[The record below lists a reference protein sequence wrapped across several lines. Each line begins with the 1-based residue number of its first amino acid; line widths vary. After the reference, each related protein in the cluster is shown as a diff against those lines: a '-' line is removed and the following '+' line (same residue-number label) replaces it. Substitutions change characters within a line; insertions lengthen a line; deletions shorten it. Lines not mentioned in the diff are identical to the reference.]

1 MSALRRIAVAALAAA
16 TATGLALPA
25 AGAPAHEKADPLAGL
40 TGLERQATSQM
51 LGMSLEDKVGQMFV
65 LFGYGPGANVADQ
78 RNTDLYGVATPA
90 EVVRKYHPGGW
101 IYFSARGNVTDPVQ
115 LATYSNDLQT
125 AAKSTGMR
133 IPMQIATDQEQGLVV
148 RIGPP
153 ATQFAGN
160 MAQGASR
167 STKDARTM
175 GAITG
180 KELRMMGIQQDY
192 APVADVN
199 LNPLN
204 PVIGVRSFSSNPQLA
219 SDMTVA
225 VTKGLQ
231 SDAGVIATAKHFPG
245 HGDTKDDSHFAI
257 PTINHTLEQWNTI
270 DAPPFK
276 AAIKAGIESIMT
288 AHIVVP
294 SLDPSEDPAT
304 LSKPI
309 LTGVLR
315 DQLGFK
321 GVVITD
327 ALEMAGVRQK
337 YGDAEVAIRAVEA
350 GADQVLLPPAP
361 DLQFNAVLDAVRS
374 GRISE
379 SRINQSVVRILLLK
393 LRHGILTHPMVDTS
407 KVMKVVGK
415 PSSLATAQKITDKTT
430 TLIKNDAGVLPLSKD
445 PKNVLVTGWGVSTT
459 QQVADKMAT
468 RGATPTV
475 FQTGAAPTDAQIADA
490 VTKANANDVTV
501 VLTMKAADKLVT
513 DPSAKQAKLVNA
525 LLATGKPVV
534 TVAVRD
540 PYDVSAYTAAPTNV
554 ATYSYTG
561 VALESLVKV
570 LYGETAPKGKLPVDI
585 PVYGDPATTLYPFGH
600 GLSW

>member
-25 AGAPAHEKADPLAGL
+25 AGAPAREQADPLAGL

-65 LFGYGPGANVADQ
+65 MFGYGPGANVADQ

-115 LATYSNDLQT
+115 LATYSNDLQK
-125 AAKSTGMR
+125 AAMSTGTH
-133 IPMQIATDQEQGLVV
+133 IPLQIATDQEQGLVV

-167 STKDARTM
+167 STKDARTL

-180 KELRMMGIQQDY
+180 RELRAMGIQQDY

-231 SDAGVIATAKHFPG
+231 SDAGEIATAKHFPG

-257 PTINHTLEQWNTI
+257 PTINHTKEQWETI

-276 AAIKAGIESIMT
+276 AAIAAGIESIMT

-361 DLQFNAVLDAVRS
+361 DLQFNAVVDAVRS

-393 LRHGILTHPMVDTS
+393 LRHGILTHPLVDTS

-415 PSSLATAQKITDKTT
+415 PSSLATAQKVTDKTT
-430 TLIKNDAGVLPLSKD
+430 TLVKNDDAALPLSKD
-445 PKNVLVTGWGVSTT
+445 PKKVLVTGWGVSTT
-459 QQVADKMAT
+459 QLVADKMAT

-475 FQTGAAPTDAQIADA
+475 FQTGAVPTDTQIADA

-540 PYDVSAYTAAPTNV
+540 PYDVSAYTAAPTNL

-570 LYGETAPKGKLPVDI
+570 MYGEVAPRGKLPVDI
-585 PVYGDPATTLYPFGH
+585 PVYADPTQTLYPFGH